1 MKHFLMILFLVSPV
15 VNNHFDELTKEYFSN
30 MYFLDIFPV
39 DKLCCV
45 GLLVIGATGTVD
57 QWNRQ
62 DELCDVDSWMI

>member
-15 VNNHFDELTKEYFSN
+15 VNYHFDELTKEYFSN

-45 GLLVIGATGTVD
+45 GSLMIGAMLIVRSRGVLEPS
-57 QWNRQ
+57 RQ
-62 DELCDVDSWMI
+62 IV